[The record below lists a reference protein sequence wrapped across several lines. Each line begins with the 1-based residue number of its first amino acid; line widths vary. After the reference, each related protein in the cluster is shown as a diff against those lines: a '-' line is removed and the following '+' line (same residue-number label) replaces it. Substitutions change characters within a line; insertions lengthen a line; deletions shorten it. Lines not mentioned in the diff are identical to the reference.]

1 MVATAEMPAAAL
13 PRAVLSNLSVGIVGA
28 GIGGLATAVG
38 LAGRG
43 FKRVTVYESAPEV
56 GEVGA
61 GIQVAPNFC
70 RVLSHFGV
78 FDRLKAQAVRLEGAN
93 VRRYSDNE
101 VINSTSFASLE
112 KEFGAPT
119 YVVHRADLHQALL
132 DRALELGATLQT
144 NAHVENVDFDKTL
157 LKLRGQPAL
166 SHDLIIAA
174 DGIKSGIRSQMMAR
188 RGEVDETIPT
198 GEAAYRVILPRSDME
213 QDPELKALIDA
224 PIATRWIGPDAH
236 VVAYPIKAQNAFNI
250 VTTHISNT
258 VGLTED
264 WTARASKDIML
275 KRFEGW
281 TETLLKCLRLA
292 PPGELVEWA
301 LRIHLPLTGW
311 IDGNTVLLA
320 DAAHATL
327 PHIAQG
333 AAQAGEDAAVL
344 STLLAKCQTKEEV
357 PAALRMYER
366 LRKPR
371 ADWAVEM
378 ARITGENLHMADG
391 AAQKAR
397 DEALKRATAGGKS
410 PDRWGDKE
418 TQRRLYG
425 LDVVKQADQE
435 YARL

>member
-1 MVATAEMPAAAL
+1 
-13 PRAVLSNLSVGIVGA
+13 
-28 GIGGLATAVG
+28 
-38 LAGRG
+38 
-43 FKRVTVYESAPEV
+43 
-56 GEVGA
+56 
-61 GIQVAPNFC
+61 
-70 RVLSHFGV
+70 
-78 FDRLKAQAVRLEGAN
+78 
-93 VRRYSDNE
+93 
-101 VINSTSFASLE
+101 
-112 KEFGAPT
+112 
-119 YVVHRADLHQALL
+119 
-132 DRALELGATLQT
+132 
-144 NAHVENVDFDKTL
+144 
-157 LKLRGQPAL
+157 
-166 SHDLIIAA
+166 
-174 DGIKSGIRSQMMAR
+174 
-188 RGEVDETIPT
+188 
-198 GEAAYRVILPRSDME
+198 ME

-224 PIATRWIGPDAH
+224 PIATRWIGESDAPFLLACTSARTEPRSETPPGPDAH

-264 WTARASKDIML
+264 WTARASKEIML

-357 PAALRMYER
+357 PAALQMYEK

-378 ARITGENLHMADG
+378 ARITGALPFSSEEVVSPAHFSRGLYRREPPHGGRCCSKGARRGTQASGGGRQVARPLGRQGDAAPPLRPRRRQAGRPGIRPPLNL
-391 AAQKAR
+391 
-397 DEALKRATAGGKS
+397 LSLLT
-410 PDRWGDKE
+410 P
-418 TQRRLYG
+418 LF
-425 LDVVKQADQE
+425 
-435 YARL
+435 

>member
-1 MVATAEMPAAAL
+1 MA
-13 PRAVLSNLSVGIVGA
+13 RDQ
-28 GIGGLATAVG
+28 
-38 LAGRG
+38 
-43 FKRVTVYESAPEV
+43 APE
-56 GEVGA
+56 
-61 GIQVAPNFC
+61 
-70 RVLSHFGV
+70 L
-78 FDRLKAQAVRLEGAN
+78 
-93 VRRYSDNE
+93 RR
-101 VINSTSFASLE
+101 
-112 KEFGAPT
+112 
-119 YVVHRADLHQALL
+119 R
-132 DRALELGATLQT
+132 
-144 NAHVENVDFDKTL
+144 
-157 LKLRGQPAL
+157 
-166 SHDLIIAA
+166 
-174 DGIKSGIRSQMMAR
+174 
-188 RGEVDETIPT
+188 
-198 GEAAYRVILPRSDME
+198 
-213 QDPELKALIDA
+213 
-224 PIATRWIGPDAH
+224 PDAH
-236 VVAYPIKAQNAFNI
+236 VAAYPIKAQNAFNI

-344 STLLAKCQTKEEV
+344 STLLAKCQSKEEV
-357 PAALRMYER
+357 PAALRMYEK

-397 DEALKRATAGGKS
+397 DEALKRAATGGKS

-435 YARL
+435 YARLWTSSPLLSPPLEILQVSVFPYRFSTNRLLSGN

>member
-1 MVATAEMPAAAL
+1 MSAYASAHGEGPGSGAQETYLCHRLRLSDAERRESGVVSRAEKRRRAATFL
-13 PRAVLSNLSVGIVGA
+13 L
-28 GIGGLATAVG
+28 LA
-38 LAGRG
+38 
-43 FKRVTVYESAPEV
+43 
-56 GEVGA
+56 
-61 GIQVAPNFC
+61 
-70 RVLSHFGV
+70 H
-78 FDRLKAQAVRLEGAN
+78 
-93 VRRYSDNE
+93 SDARTTRE
-101 VINSTSFASLE
+101 L
-112 KEFGAPT
+112 
-119 YVVHRADLHQALL
+119 DL
-132 DRALELGATLQT
+132 
-144 NAHVENVDFDKTL
+144 
-157 LKLRGQPAL
+157 
-166 SHDLIIAA
+166 
-174 DGIKSGIRSQMMAR
+174 AR
-188 RGEVDETIPT
+188 RFP
-198 GEAAYRVILPRSDME
+198 L
-213 QDPELKALIDA
+213 
-224 PIATRWIGPDAH
+224 GPDAH
-236 VVAYPIKAQNAFNI
+236 VAAYPIKAQNAFNI

-357 PAALRMYER
+357 PAALRMYEK

-378 ARITGENLHMADG
+378 ARITGTSLSVVVVVRGHLAIAD
-391 AAQKAR
+391 ADLAFFSRSVQAR
-397 DEALKRATAGGKS
+397 ISTWRTVLLKRRVTRHSSERQRAASRPTAGATRKRSAASTASTSSSRPTRNTPASGPPLHSCPLLLRYYRFPCFRIDSQRIGCCPAIS
-410 PDRWGDKE
+410 PAWRFLSPFSFLLHSHIHLTVSE
-418 TQRRLYG
+418 SG
-425 LDVVKQADQE
+425 LVF
-435 YARL
+435 ARIK